1 MVQYGGHRSPACH
14 RRQSRSIARL
24 LGTPQRSL
32 GTSIRGSSGK
42 RCRGGLPGCR
52 GCLLGLR
59 FGKAAYHLFGLY
71 PYGEEWRG
79 LLAMMLFV
87 VLAVTSTMRRLW
99 GRTLIAAWLVV
110 IPIGT
115 TLMYGALPL
124 GFVTIPIPG
133 LSIVET
139 RLWGGLPLTIGLSTI
154 ALATAFPI
162 SILLA
167 LGRCSNM
174 PMIRAACITY
184 IELVRGVPLITVLF
198 LASVLFPLFL
208 PEGWNFDY
216 LLRAQIA

>member
-1 MVQYGGHRSPACH
+1 
-14 RRQSRSIARL
+14 
-24 LGTPQRSL
+24 
-32 GTSIRGSSGK
+32 
-42 RCRGGLPGCR
+42 
-52 GCLLGLR
+52 
-59 FGKAAYHLFGLY
+59 
-71 PYGEEWRG
+71 
-79 LLAMMLFV
+79 MMLFV